1 VLTIAGRIAGVAS
14 DLTALKKRLVHRQ
27 FDLRGGRA
35 AMRAGQEFQ
44 ALAGY
49 QTSVQAFRADPL
61 GTMKQANR
69 DD

>member
-1 VLTIAGRIAGVAS
+1 
-14 DLTALKKRLVHRQ
+14 
-27 FDLRGGRA
+27 
-35 AMRAGQEFQ
+35 MRAGQEFQ

-49 QTSVQAFRADPL
+49 QTSVEAFRADPL